1 MSIASD
7 LQDQLVRAMTPE
19 EKIRRSEAMRDM
31 AWELKAAW
39 IRDQHPELSEDAVQE
54 QVRAIFRDA
63 RS

>member
-7 LQDQLVRAMTPE
+7 LQDLLVRAMTPE
-19 EKIRRSEAMRDM
+19 QKIRRSEAMRAM

-39 IRDQHPELSEDAVQE
+39 IRDQHPELSEDAVQDR
-54 QVRAIFRDA
+54 VRAIFRDA